1 MEIEE
6 SEIYDLLYDNSF
18 SISNREYGMID
29 VVEVNDFVEEVFPRI
44 ISYINDNLREE
55 KIEIIS

>member
-1 MEIEE
+1 MDIEE

>member
-29 VVEVNDFVEEVFPRI
+29 VVEVNEFVDDVFPRI
-44 ISYINDNLREE
+44 ISYINDNLKGE